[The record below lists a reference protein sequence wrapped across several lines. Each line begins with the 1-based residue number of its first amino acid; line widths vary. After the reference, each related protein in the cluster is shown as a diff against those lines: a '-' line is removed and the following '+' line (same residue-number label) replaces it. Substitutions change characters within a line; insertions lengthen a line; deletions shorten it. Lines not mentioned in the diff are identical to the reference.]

1 MTKQFWI
8 NLPVVDTNKSKEFYT
23 KVGFSTHT
31 PLGNSDQ
38 VQLVIGDHQ
47 CYRNAFS
54 DFHFQK
60 FHQT

>member
-38 VQLVIGDHQ
+38 VQIVIGDHQ
-47 CYRNAFS
+47 ATVMLFP
-54 DFHFQK
+54 DLHFQK